1 MTTWRFHSFER
12 FTLPFLEPQKILQQ
26 TLTHKRGSYLLLQ
39 NDDGQ
44 MIKGEVPC
52 LPGFLPLDLD
62 QVENQIQET
71 LSQPFKL
78 NQDWDWKRPFW
89 GHDIQKPSSTQ
100 ALFAIE
106 SALFSLIATDKELS
120 VKRTRLVT
128 NTKALSTISDLS
140 QASFIK
146 LKINRLPIDQEI
158 EQVLTCIRKYPLL
171 KWRLDANLSLTYDQL
186 EKWWEALKSVKKV
199 VQFFEEPNAQ
209 FKSFEE
215 IPIARDESLNETNIA
230 EENNYCVI
238 KPTLHFGI
246 VKTHQFLQQFPKRI
260 ILSSTYE
267 TTVGLSPLFHLAQ
280 LSEMAPG
287 FDTISTL
294 PPSQKIILSADK
306 IILKTV

>member
-1 MTTWRFHSFER
+1 MTTWSFHSFER

-26 TLTHKRGSYLLLQ
+26 TLTHKKGSYLLLQ
-39 NDDGQ
+39 NENGK
-44 MIKGEVPC
+44 ILKGEVPC
-52 LPGFLPLDLD
+52 LEGFLPLELD
-62 QVENQIQET
+62 EVEEQIAAV
-71 LSQPFKL
+71 LSKPIKL
-78 NQDWDWKRPFW
+78 NGNWDWKQPLW
-89 GHDIQKPSSTQ
+89 GQEIQAPSSTQ

-106 SALFSLIATDKELS
+106 NALFSLVEPDKELS

-128 NTKALSTISDLS
+128 SAKSLSTISDLS

-146 LKINRLPIDQEI
+146 LKINRLPIEQEI
-158 EQVLTCIRKYPLL
+158 EHVLTCIRKYPLL
-171 KWRLDANLSLTYDQL
+171 KWRLDANLSLSYEQL

-209 FKSFEE
+209 FKSFED
-215 IPIARDESLNETNIA
+215 IPIARDESLNENNICI
-230 EENNYCVI
+230 ENDYCVI

-267 TTVGLSPLFHLAQ
+267 TTVGLNPLFHLAQ

-294 PPSQKIILSADK
+294 PPSQKIALTPDK
-306 IILKTV
+306 IVLKTV